1 MLVVCPYTPQASWAA
16 ARTFKTASA
25 DSQDIATA
33 LVCEVSLIFARL
45 GDLTIFSQF
54 SLFCLILSISMPG
67 PPLGKGGPLPALPLP
82 EGRQAS
88 GWQASLPYPYFNIF
102 FCNAAVVKEEDEP
115 ESGRGQVQTSSNVLH
130 GMVSI

>member
-54 SLFCLILSISMPG
+54 SLFCLILSIICPAHLWVRGASATTATG
-67 PPLGKGGPLPALPLP
+67 RQAGERVSGFSALPLF
-82 EGRQAS
+82 QHIFLQCSS
-88 GWQASLPYPYFNIF
+88 GKRRRRAR
-102 FCNAAVVKEEDEP
+102 E
-115 ESGRGQVQTSSNVLH
+115 RTRTSTNLF
-130 GMVSI
+130 

>member
-67 PPLGKGGPLPALPLP
+67 PPLGKGGPLPPLPP
-82 EGRQAS
+82 EGRQAGERVAGFSALPLFQHIFLQCSS
-88 GWQASLPYPYFNIF
+88 GKRRRRAR
-102 FCNAAVVKEEDEP
+102 E
-115 ESGRGQVQTSSNVLH
+115 RTRTSTNLF
-130 GMVSI
+130 